1 MRLSATEP
9 GMNTENI
16 STEKLQ
22 VSKTSYQRLG
32 PGAESPAQKH
42 MKYQK
47 KRNTFLKS
55 EQLDNNRLQ

>member
-1 MRLSATEP
+1 
-9 GMNTENI
+9 MNTENI